1 MEKVPTHLHQGFSPL
16 TAGLDNSGLGA
27 AVLCIIGVFSIISGF
42 HPLDAGSTQLPPF

>member
-1 MEKVPTHLHQGFSPL
+1 MEKVPMYLHHGFSLL
-16 TAGLDNSGLGA
+16 TAELDNSGLGA